1 MSGQARR
8 EGVKLL
14 IGMIGKKESRFLNPI
29 LDLLDRVESK
39 AIKIVAVYKDKLS
52 FMDGQKRIIKDH
64 SIQYSQLHT
73 ICKEQ
78 KKELKNKAANEKVLN
93 KELNK
98 TTEERDKYKNR
109 LLKKWNRLKSQMI
122 EKNKKRIQ
130 KYADKKKIQILKW
143 EKKVQK

>member
-64 SIQYSQLHT
+64 SIQYSKLHT

-78 KKELKNKAANEKVLN
+78 KKELKNKAANEKILN

-98 TTEERDKYKNR
+98 TTEQRDKYKNR

-122 EKNKKRIQ
+122 EKNKKRIK
-130 KYADKKKIQILKW
+130 KYVDKKKIQILKW